1 MLKLTSRRTFLA
13 SSASVLALAGG
24 CSGAEESSGPTI
36 ETVEET
42 APLTPMP
49 EITAD
54 DIADAELM
62 SAEFGLDP
70 INEAVVGSVAP
81 ITGGE
86 ESKAGKIRRA
96 RQQLRTQPDKT
107 WFYWSDDDADSF
119 DYSHLV
125 AMGETVGESEV
136 STGLETEPF
145 DLTPELLQTLVDANY
160 FEHSIATTL
169 SENEKANGRVIVALR
184 GAEIVNAGTE
194 EDPTIRL
201 RDRRPSHR
209 EPHCVYTVWH
219 RQVDAPD
226 TLAVFEGATVPSEL
240 YLSIFQALR
249 ASNLKSSMMPQGF
262 HLRRLDNMRL
272 SATNTHSNTLRQAS
286 PCPVIRE
293 PDPERDAFSMGHSE
307 WDPSSSDD
315 SPRSVGA
322 HIHAG
327 YWDNREGNSWR
338 DWRWKFSS
346 AGCQT
351 ICGSVSNETARR
363 DISDFYTAMDIPE
376 AELVDEA
383 FTSDKYGTI
392 YPMVLLSGRE
402 ARMHAEGA
410 PMSAMRRIRFG
421 SSIDAEAEPDHPI
434 IQVQEALGVTA
445 DGQFGGGSM
454 LKLIDV
460 QRAGSWMIGSA
471 ADGIVTPDLVAS
483 QDIDLG

>member
-1 MLKLTSRRTFLA
+1 MLNLTSRRTFLA

-24 CSGAEESSGPTI
+24 CSGSEDTSPEVSDTSATP
-36 ETVEET
+36 
-42 APLTPMP
+42 PLTPMP
-49 EITAD
+49 EITEE
-54 DIADAELM
+54 DIAAAELM
-62 SAEFGLDP
+62 AAEFGLDP
-70 INEAVVGSVAP
+70 VNSAVVGAVAP

-107 WFYWSDDDADSF
+107 WFYWSDDDTNSF
-119 DYSHLV
+119 DYRHLV
-125 AMGETVGESEV
+125 AMGETAGESEV

-169 SENEKANGRVIVALR
+169 AENENANGRVIVALR
-184 GAEIVNAGTE
+184 GAEIVNAGSD
-194 EDPTIRL
+194 EDPTVRL

-209 EPHCVYTVWH
+209 DPHCVYIAWH
-219 RQVDAPD
+219 RQADAPD
-226 TLAVFEGATVPSEL
+226 TLGVFEGATVPSEL

-249 ASNLKSSMMPQGF
+249 TPNLKSSMMPQGF

-272 SATNTHSNTLRQAS
+272 SETNTHSNTLRQAS

-293 PDPERDAFSMGHSE
+293 PDPERDVFSIEHSV
-307 WDPSSSDD
+307 WDPSSSNA

-327 YWDNREGNSWR
+327 YWDVRDGDRWR

-351 ICGSVSNETARR
+351 VCGSVTNETSRR

-376 AELVDEA
+376 AELVDGV
-383 FTSDKYGTI
+383 FTSDKYGTV

-421 SSIDAEAEPDHPI
+421 SSVDAEADPEHPI
-434 IQVQEALGVTA
+434 VQIQEALGVTA

-454 LKLIDV
+454 LKLIEV
-460 QRAGSWMIGSA
+460 QRDGSWMIGPA
-471 ADGIVTPDLVAS
+471 ADGIMTPDLAAT
-483 QDIDLG
+483 QLIELT

>member
-1 MLKLTSRRTFLA
+1 MIKLTSRRKFLI
-13 SSASVLALAGG
+13 SSTSVLAMAGV
-24 CSGAEESSGPTI
+24 CSGGDETKPDVVVI
-36 ETVEET
+36 EDSP
-42 APLTPMP
+42 ALTPMP
-49 EITAD
+49 EITAED
-54 DIADAELM
+54 VADAELM
-62 SAEFGLDP
+62 AAEFGLDP
-70 INEAVVGSVAP
+70 VNAAVVGSVAP

-107 WFYWSDDDADSF
+107 WFYWSDDDSDSY

-125 AMGETVGESEV
+125 AMGDTVGDSDV
-136 STGLETEPF
+136 STGLETEAF
-145 DLTPELLQTLVDANY
+145 ELTPELLQSLVDANY

-184 GAEIVNAGTE
+184 GAEIVNPGSE

-209 EPHCVYTVWH
+209 EPHCVYVVWH
-219 RQVDAPD
+219 RQTDAPD
-226 TLAVFEGATVPSEL
+226 TVAVFEGATVPSEL

-249 ASNLKSSMMPQGF
+249 TPNLKSSMMPQGF
-262 HLRRLDNMRL
+262 HLRELANMRL

-286 PCPVIRE
+286 ACPVIRE
-293 PDPERDAFSMGHSE
+293 PDPEQDVFAMSHSE
-307 WDPSSSDD
+307 WDPSSSNE
-315 SPRSVGA
+315 RSRIVSA

-327 YWDNREGNSWR
+327 YWDVREQS

-351 ICGSVSNETARR
+351 ICGSVTNETSRR
-363 DISDFYTAMDIPE
+363 DISDFFAAMDIPD
-376 AELVDEA
+376 AELVEGE

-392 YPMVLLSGRE
+392 YPMVLLTGRE

-421 SSIDAEAEPDHPI
+421 SSVDATAEPDHPI
-434 IQVQEALGVTA
+434 VQVQEALGVTA

-460 QRAGSWMIGSA
+460 QRDGSWMLGAS

-483 QDIDLG
+483 QDIELT